1 MLWNDVYKTR
11 CKLIFCFQSTLGSS
25 TNKNPPRS
33 WLHTTNKME
42 REFLRYEWKTTVYI
56 KNESAFCFTW
66 FFQEENV
73 KKRRVGKDFV
83 LNCRVEKTCVTVE
96 DAVPTATGFLVNLSN
111 GLLDSHRRPHRFITP
126 AHFSLFF
133 LSFSFLLLLSPS
145 HSTLFILPPPG
156 AEKVFWHILT
166 QFLVI
171 VDVPSGNDNKRILLK
186 SCAII
191 SFSNWNR

>member
-1 MLWNDVYKTR
+1 MEWRVQNAMQVD
-11 CKLIFCFQSTLGSS
+11 FFFQSTLGSS

-33 WLHTTNKME
+33 WLHTTNKMK
-42 REFLRYEWKTTVYI
+42 FKSFWDMNGKLQS
-56 KNESAFCFTW
+56 NELAFCFTW

-73 KKRRVGKDFV
+73 KKGAWAKIF

-156 AEKVFWHILT
+156 AEKVFWRILT
-166 QFLVI
+166 QFL
-171 VDVPSGNDNKRILLK
+171 
-186 SCAII
+186 
-191 SFSNWNR
+191 SFLNFSAGCSIRQW